1 MMRWFRALLRLF
13 PADFRG
19 DFGSDM
25 QDVFSE
31 ELRDARG
38 GRARVWW
45 RNAVA
50 MLRLGPRLHAEQSWQ
65 DARLAARALRRSPTF
80 TLVAVVALAFGIGSA
95 VTTFSIA
102 DAFLLRP
109 LPFRDPSA
117 LVHVWSAERARG
129 LPMLRSSLQEYR
141 AWARHD
147 DVFAGLAVFN
157 YGSVELE
164 GGAEPERVSTGSGSA
179 NLFDVLGV
187 RPLLGRTFRAG
198 EDAPGA
204 APVALVSAG
213 FWRARFGG
221 RADVLSS
228 TLDISG
234 TRYAIVGV
242 MPDSFVFPLPTTK
255 IWIPRVLDP
264 SKYTADVQPFQVVG
278 RLQPGVT
285 RERADAILNAGAA
298 ERQRTYP
305 ALAGRTASVV
315 PLRQALDFAHDIFSI
330 GTLIIGLANLL
341 LLLTACANISS
352 LMLGRA
358 VRRSRE
364 VAVRAALGASRF
376 RLVRQFLVES
386 LLLAAA
392 GGAAG
397 ALLAWWGTGLAAGI
411 IPDELFRT
419 GPIAVDL
426 RALLVAAAL
435 SILAALTFGLTPALR
450 FARANLGEA
459 MRQDGGTGTTSRS
472 SLRLQSLMVQKQVA
486 LSVVLLVAMVLVTR
500 SVGALGGVNPG
511 FDASDVEV
519 LQLVLPSARYSGP
532 DAVAAFHDN
541 VLARVQAVPGVES
554 AATVNYL
561 PLNHE
566 TDFAEV
572 WLPGAVRTPDAH
584 VPEATVL
591 AVSPQYFDV
600 MRIPVLQGRSFTGAD
615 QAGQPAVVIVNASL
629 ARHRWPDRSPI
640 GARVELD
647 DKPDQYTVVGVVA
660 DTHQSDLTTTGEEQ
674 IFLPE
679 AQHPWDYL
687 RIIARTSSDP
697 RASAPA
703 LAAAVHAVDPLLPVL
718 NASPLA
724 DVVDEYLL
732 PQRSLRG
739 TLLVIGAFSLWLAL
753 FGIYGIVVCHV
764 ADRTREIG
772 VRVALGADERRIV
785 RHVMGRGLR
794 LAVRGA
800 GAGLLLA
807 AVAGFAAR
815 SLLFGVGPADAP
827 TYLIVTGLVLF
838 VAAAAGWL
846 PARRAARI
854 DPVLAIK
861 TE

>member
-13 PADFRG
+13 PSDFRG
-19 DFGSDM
+19 DFGPDM

-50 MLRLGPRLHAEQSWQ
+50 MLRLGPRLHAEQTWQ
-65 DARLAARALRRSPTF
+65 DVRHAARTLRRSPTF
-80 TLVAVVALAFGIGSA
+80 TVVAVVALAFGTGSA

-117 LVHVWSAERARG
+117 LVDVWSAERARG
-129 LPMLRSSLQEYR
+129 LPTLRSSLQEYR

-164 GGAEPERVSTGSGSA
+164 GGAEPERVSSGSVSA
-179 NLFDVLGV
+179 NVFDVLGV
-187 RPLLGRTFRAG
+187 TPLLGRTFLAG

-204 APVALVSAG
+204 APVALISAG

-221 RADVLSS
+221 RSDVLSS

-264 SKYTADVQPFQVVG
+264 SKYTADVQPFQIVG
-278 RLQPGVT
+278 RLQAGLT

-298 ERQRTYP
+298 ELQRTYP

-330 GTLIIGLANLL
+330 GTVVVGLANLL

-358 VRRSRE
+358 VRRGRE

-386 LLLAAA
+386 LLLATV
-392 GGAAG
+392 GGLGG
-397 ALLAWWGTGLAAGI
+397 ALLAWWGTGLASRV
-411 IPDELFRT
+411 IPGELFRT
-419 GPIAVDL
+419 GSIAVDV

-435 SILAALTFGLTPALR
+435 SLLAALAFGLAPALR

-472 SLRLQSLMVQKQVA
+472 SLRLQSLMVQQQVA
-486 LSVVLLVAMVLVTR
+486 LSVVLLVAMVLVGR
-500 SVGALGGVNPG
+500 SVAALGGVDPG
-511 FDASDVEV
+511 FDASGVEV
-519 LQLVLPSARYSGP
+519 LQVVLPAARYSGP
-532 DAVAAFHDN
+532 PAVAAFQDD
-541 VLARVQAVPGVES
+541 VLARVRAVPGVVS
-554 AATVNYL
+554 AATVNFL

-566 TDFAEV
+566 TDYAEV
-572 WLPGAVRTPDAH
+572 SLSGAAPPPGTRL
-584 VPEATVL
+584 PEATVL

-600 MRIPVLQGRSFTGAD
+600 MRIAVLQGRSFTTD
-615 QAGQPAVVIVNASL
+615 DKAGRPPVVIVNASM
-629 ARHRWPDRSPI
+629 ARRRWPNRSPL
-640 GARVELD
+640 GARVQLD

-660 DTHQSDLTTTGEEQ
+660 NTRQVDLTTAGQEQ
-674 IFLPE
+674 IFVPQ
-679 AQHPWDYL
+679 AQDPWAYL
-687 RIIARTSSDP
+687 RVLARTSGDP
-697 RASAPA
+697 RASVPA
-703 LAAAVHAVDPLLPVL
+703 LVAAVHAVDPLLPVVETR
-718 NASPLA
+718 PLA
-724 DVVDEYLL
+724 EVVNDYLL

-753 FGIYGIVVCHV
+753 FGIYGIVACYV

-785 RHVMGRGLR
+785 RHVMSRGLK
-794 LAVRGA
+794 LATRGA

-807 AVAGFAAR
+807 IGASFAAR
-815 SLLFGVGPADAP
+815 SLLFGVGPADSL
-827 TYLIVTGLVLF
+827 TYLLVTALVIF

-846 PARRAARI
+846 PARRAARV
-854 DPVLAIK
+854 DPVIAIK
-861 TE
+861 TD